1 MSKIFTNQISTTSG
15 TTFNLPKLDG
25 AANNILAT
33 DGSGNLKF
41 VSQNSLNLVDTIT
54 PADSTNI
61 WGSVV
66 TQSARQNDY
75 SYSGFTSSGPWTTYY
90 HSRSAGSNATSTTQ
104 AWNMFLGDGFPQNE
118 STQTYAGN
126 YTGCRQRQQ
135 LFANNYRVGWV
146 REMDY
151 QNNATGDYSG
161 CTWQV
166 IPVRNPTGSSITS
179 TISWA
184 FSSYNSTYGGACLGV
199 YTPNASTYSGA
210 GSGGSFTQ
218 LYGSESSTKTSTSQ
232 SLTVPAGTTVLVMG
246 NSSHY
251 YTTTYQFQDWNLFYN
266 LHTLTSAGLVC
277 DMRMLKALE
286 LGRGYYNTY
295 TTYFPYTTYNACAVI
310 FGDR

>member
-15 TTFNLPKLDG
+15 TTFNLPKVDG

-41 VSQNSLNLVDTIT
+41 VSQNSLNVVDTLVPT
-54 PADSTNI
+54 DSTNI
-61 WGSVV
+61 WGSVI

-75 SYSGFTSSGPWTTYY
+75 SFSGFTSSGGWTTYY
-90 HSRSAGSNATSTTQ
+90 HSRAAGSNATSTTQ
-104 AWNMFLGDGFPQNE
+104 GWNFFLGDALPQQE
-118 STQTYAGN
+118 GTHTMSGN

-151 QNNATGDYSG
+151 QNNQTGDYSG

-166 IPVRNPTGSSITS
+166 IPIRNPTSTAISSTL
-179 TISWA
+179 TWY
-184 FSSYNSTYGGACLGV
+184 FSSYNSTYGGASLGV
-199 YTPNASTYSGA
+199 FTPNASTYSGA
-210 GSGGSFTQ
+210 TSGTFSQ
-218 LYGSESSTKTSTSQ
+218 LFGSESSTKTTTSQ
-232 SLTVPAGTTVLVMG
+232 AFSVPAGTTVLVMG

-251 YTTTYQFQDWNLFYN
+251 YSTTYQFQDMNVFYN
-266 LHTLTSAGLVC
+266 LHTLSAAGLVC

-286 LGRGYYNTY
+286 LGRSSNNTY
-295 TTYFPYTTYNACAVI
+295 TAYYPHQIYNSCATI

>member
-15 TTFNLPKLDG
+15 TTFNLPKVDG
-25 AANNILAT
+25 SANSMLAT

-41 VSQNSLNLVDTIT
+41 INQTSLNVVDTLT

-61 WGSVV
+61 WGSVI
-66 TQSARQNDY
+66 TQSARANDY
-75 SYSGFTSSGPWTTYY
+75 GYSGFTSSGPWTTYY
-90 HSRSAGSNATSTTQ
+90 HSRSAGSNGTSTTQ
-104 AWNMFLGDGFPQNE
+104 GWNMFLGDGYPNNE
-118 STQTYAGN
+118 SMQTYAGN

-151 QNNATGDYSG
+151 EANSTGDYSG

-166 IPVRNPTGSSITS
+166 IPVRNPTSSSITS
-179 TISWA
+179 TMYWA
-184 FSSYNSTYGGACLGV
+184 LTSYNSTYGGACLGV
-199 YTPNASTYSGA
+199 FTPGAATYSGA
-210 GSGGSFTQ
+210 SGGTFSQ

-232 SLTVPAGTTVLVMG
+232 PLTVPANTTVLVMG

-251 YTTTYQFQDWNLFYN
+251 YSTTYQFQDWNLFYN
-266 LHTLTSAGLVC
+266 LHVLSSAGLVC
-277 DMRMLKALE
+277 DMRMLKSLE
-286 LGRGYYNTY
+286 MGRSQSNGYTAYY
-295 TTYFPYTTYNACAVI
+295 PHQLYNACASI